1 MFLKLRHCWIIWFL
15 FASFKTIIFYFVHS
29 IWFVKY
35 VLFAKLWFAKTATR
49 IVKYKSWVIKSNP
62 GAILNQL
69 VSKIYALAGQLSL
82 NFFIVFMYETK
93 QLKLYIQT
101 SNDKFRQVWRPFW
114 KPLWPTWMLHVNIF
128 AKPFLFLSGKVE
140 IYSQGLI
147 QAAFNIGIPILGT
160 LIWTCPNFILSKTE
174 TTIKCNPGF

>member
-1 MFLKLRHCWIIWFL
+1 M
-15 FASFKTIIFYFVHS
+15 
-29 IWFVKY
+29 KY

-82 NFFIVFMYETK
+82 NFFIVFMYGTK
-93 QLKLYIQT
+93 QLKLYTQT
-101 SNDKFRQVWRPFW
+101 SNDKFREVFTKHLKTLLETIMTYMNVP
-114 KPLWPTWMLHVNIF
+114 KPS
-128 AKPFLFLSGKVE
+128 LFLSGKVE

-160 LIWTCPNFILSKTE
+160 LIWTCPNFTLSKTE